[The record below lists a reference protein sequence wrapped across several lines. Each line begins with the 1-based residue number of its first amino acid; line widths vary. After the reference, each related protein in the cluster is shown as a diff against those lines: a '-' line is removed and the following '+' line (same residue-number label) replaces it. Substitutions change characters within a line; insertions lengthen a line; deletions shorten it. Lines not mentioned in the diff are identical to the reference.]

1 MGVDFNKLLPI
12 VGEVNE
18 ESLERLANEMKRQ
31 IEEED
36 LDFDNMEKKVQE
48 QISLEN
54 RKYGRGAELLGP
66 YGYFYPEQMLPAM
79 VDNTSRGRLLKK
91 AERALYTYDFNDRNE
106 VIRIAFPPSGTTAF
120 CMRVGKDELYFAY
133 DKKVLL
139 GIAFIQYDEKG
150 FPIEVVNTRWY
161 GKKTCNEIVI
171 EKYKDLDGASSPTQ
185 RFGEYYDGRF
195 LDNRLVIW
203 VNRSYELTYNDKKQ
217 IVDWVGKEDK
227 TITTEYWDYLQKHRK
242 Y

>member
-1 MGVDFNKLLPI
+1 MDFNKLLPI
-12 VGEVNE
+12 VRKVNE

-36 LDFDNMEKKVQE
+36 LDFDNMEKKVQG

-79 VDNTSRGRLLKK
+79 ADNTSRGRLLKK
-91 AERALYTYDFNDRNE
+91 AERTLYTYDFNEKNE
-106 VIRIAFPPSGTTAF
+106 VVRIEFPQSGTIAFCA
-120 CMRVGKDELYFAY
+120 RVGKDELYFAY
-133 DKKVLL
+133 EREKILS
-139 GIAFIQYDEKG
+139 GIAFIRYDEKG

-185 RFGEYYDGRF
+185 RFGEYYNSSFMD
-195 LDNRLVIW
+195 DRLVIL
-203 VNRSYELTYNDKKQ
+203 VNREYELTYDDKKQ
-217 IVDWVGKEDK
+217 IVDWIEKKEEI
-227 TITTEYWDYLQKHRK
+227 ITTEYWDYLQKHRK

>member
-1 MGVDFNKLLPI
+1 MDFNKLLPI
-12 VGEVNE
+12 VRKVNE

-36 LDFDNMEKKVQE
+36 LDFDNMEKKVQG

-79 VDNTSRGRLLKK
+79 ADNTSRGRLLKE
-91 AERALYTYDFNDRNE
+91 AERTLYTYDFNEKNE
-106 VIRIAFPPSGTTAF
+106 VVRIEFPQSGTIAFCA
-120 CMRVGKDELYFAY
+120 RVGKDELYFAY
-133 DKKVLL
+133 EREKILS
-139 GIAFIQYDEKG
+139 GIAFIRYDEKG

-185 RFGEYYDGRF
+185 RFGEYYNSSFMD
-195 LDNRLVIW
+195 DRLVIL
-203 VNRSYELTYNDKKQ
+203 VNREYELTYDDKKQ
-217 IVDWVGKEDK
+217 IVDWIEKKEEI
-227 TITTEYWDYLQKHRK
+227 ITTEYWDYLQKHRK

>member
-1 MGVDFNKLLPI
+1 MDFNKLLPV

-36 LDFDNMEKKVQE
+36 LDFDNMEKKVQG

-54 RKYGRGAELLGP
+54 RKYGRGAVLLGP

-79 VDNTSRGRLLKK
+79 ADNTSRGRLLKK

-106 VIRIAFPPSGTTAF
+106 VIRIAFPPSGTTVF
-120 CMRVGKDELYFAY
+120 CMRMGKDEVYFAY
-133 DKKVLL
+133 EREKILS
-139 GIAFIQYDEKG
+139 GIAFIRYDDNG
-150 FPIEVVNTRWY
+150 FPVAVVNTRWY
-161 GKKTCNEIVI
+161 GEKECNEITI
-171 EKYKDLDGASSPTQ
+171 EKYSNAGKKLSTK
-185 RFGEYYDGRF
+185 RMGEYYNSSFMD
-195 LDNRLVIW
+195 DRLVIL
-203 VNRSYELTYNDKKQ
+203 VNRVYELTYDDKKQ
-217 IVDWVGKEDK
+217 IVDWIEKKEEI
-227 TITTEYWDYLQKHRK
+227 ITTEYWDYLQKHRK

>member
-1 MGVDFNKLLPI
+1 MDFNKLLPV

-36 LDFDNMEKKVQE
+36 LDFDNMEKKVQG

-54 RKYGRGAELLGP
+54 RKYGRGAVLLGP

-79 VDNTSRGRLLKK
+79 ADNASRGRLLKK

-106 VIRIAFPPSGTTAF
+106 VIRIAFPPSGTTVF
-120 CMRVGKDELYFAY
+120 CMRMGKDEVYFAY
-133 DKKVLL
+133 EREKILS
-139 GIAFIQYDEKG
+139 GIAFIRYDDNG
-150 FPIEVVNTRWY
+150 FPVAVVNTRWY
-161 GKKTCNEIVI
+161 GKKECNGIII
-171 EKYKDLDGASSPTQ
+171 EKYKDLDEASLPTK

-195 LDNRLVIW
+195 LDNRLVIL
-203 VNRSYELTYNDKKQ
+203 VNREYELTYDDKKQ
-217 IVDWVGKEDK
+217 IVDWIEKKEEI
-227 TITTEYWDYLQKHRK
+227 ITTEYWDYLQKHRK